1 MKFFSYILVF
11 LFCLGV
17 LGKTN
22 LLTFIKKIKS
32 PIELTSEADDDNK
45 EADPEKNKDK
55 ERDVKE
61 EREEDK
67 NTFFFS
73 NYIPFSFISNVSC
86 NKHLLSLINIRFKSF
101 SKEIDTP
108 PPQKA

>member
-1 MKFFSYILVF
+1 MKLFSYILIF

-32 PIELTSEADDDNK
+32 PIELTSEADDDTK
-45 EADPEKNKDK
+45 EADPEKNK
-55 ERDVKE
+55 ERDIKE
-61 EREEDK
+61 GEDK
-67 NTFFFS
+67 DTFIFS
-73 NYIPFSFISNVSC
+73 AWTCLSFVSNSTC

-101 SKEIDTP
+101 FKEIDTP
-108 PPQKA
+108 PPKTT

>member
-1 MKFFSYILVF
+1 MKLFSYILIL

-17 LGKTN
+17 FGKTN

-32 PIELTSEADDDNK
+32 PIELTSEVDDDNK
-45 EADPEKNKDK
+45 EADPEKNKG
-55 ERDVKE
+55 RDAKE

-67 NTFFFS
+67 NTFIFNNHISLQLLS
-73 NYIPFSFISNVSC
+73 NARC

-108 PPQKA
+108 PPKAA